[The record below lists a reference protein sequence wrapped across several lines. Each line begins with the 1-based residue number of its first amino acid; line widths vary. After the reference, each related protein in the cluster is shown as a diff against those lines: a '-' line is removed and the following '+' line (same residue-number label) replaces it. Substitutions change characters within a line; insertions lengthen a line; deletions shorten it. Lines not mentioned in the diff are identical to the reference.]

1 MEYEKIE
8 QTKARLAE
16 VDIQLTK
23 AEAQYAMIVEMMRAV
38 LKLQEKYVQLD
49 KVFNLRKE
57 KKNYK
62 LYLITL
68 TKTPKNLQTNF
79 LFIRIKYLTQSKKY
93 LIISS
98 FYVQQ

>member
-8 QTKARLAE
+8 QTKGGLAE

-57 KKNYK
+57 KKE
-62 LYLITL
+62 
-68 TKTPKNLQTNF
+68 LQAILDNSDEN
-79 LFIRIKYLTQSKKY
+79 SKK
-93 LIISS
+93 SAD
-98 FYVQQ
+98 

>member
-23 AEAQYAMIVEMMRAV
+23 AEAQYAMIVEMMGAV

-49 KVFNLRKE
+49 KVFDLRKE
-57 KKNYK
+57 KKE
-62 LYLITL
+62 
-68 TKTPKNLQTNF
+68 LQAILDNSSD
-79 LFIRIKYLTQSKKY
+79 KGSKK
-93 LIISS
+93 L
-98 FYVQQ
+98 

>member
-23 AEAQYAMIVEMMRAV
+23 AEAQYAMIVEMMGAV

-49 KVFNLRKE
+49 KVFALRKE
-57 KKNYK
+57 KEE
-62 LYLITL
+62 
-68 TKTPKNLQTNF
+68 LQAILNNSSDEG
-79 LFIRIKYLTQSKKY
+79 SKKTAD
-93 LIISS
+93 
-98 FYVQQ
+98 

>member
-57 KKNYK
+57 KKELQAILDNSDENS
-62 LYLITL
+62 
-68 TKTPKNLQTNF
+68 TK
-79 LFIRIKYLTQSKKY
+79 SAD
-93 LIISS
+93 
-98 FYVQQ
+98 

>member
-57 KKNYK
+57 K
-62 LYLITL
+62 IE
-68 TKTPKNLQTNF
+68 LQAILDNSDEN
-79 LFIRIKYLTQSKKY
+79 SKK
-93 LIISS
+93 SAD
-98 FYVQQ
+98 

>member
-23 AEAQYAMIVEMMRAV
+23 AEAQYAMIVEMMGAV

-49 KVFNLRKE
+49 KV
-57 KKNYK
+57 
-62 LYLITL
+62 
-68 TKTPKNLQTNF
+68 
-79 LFIRIKYLTQSKKY
+79 
-93 LIISS
+93 
-98 FYVQQ
+98 VA

>member
-57 KKNYK
+57 KKE
-62 LYLITL
+62 
-68 TKTPKNLQTNF
+68 LQAILDNSDEN
-79 LFIRIKYLTQSKKY
+79 SKK
-93 LIISS
+93 SAD
-98 FYVQQ
+98 

>member
-8 QTKARLAE
+8 QNKARLAE

-49 KVFNLRKE
+49 KVFDLRKE
-57 KKNYK
+57 KKE
-62 LYLITL
+62 
-68 TKTPKNLQTNF
+68 LQAILDNSDEN
-79 LFIRIKYLTQSKKY
+79 SKK
-93 LIISS
+93 SAD
-98 FYVQQ
+98 

>member
-23 AEAQYAMIVEMMRAV
+23 AEAQYAMIVVTMRAV

-57 KKNYK
+57 KKE
-62 LYLITL
+62 
-68 TKTPKNLQTNF
+68 LQAILDNSDEN
-79 LFIRIKYLTQSKKY
+79 SKK
-93 LIISS
+93 SAD
-98 FYVQQ
+98 